1 MELGNWIAMFIGR
14 QENSATGPYH
24 EYNVPIKV
32 WAESRRACELTIV
45 ESIAVPAWN
54 VKKRWDGSVDPGDIH
69 RTESAITFP
78 LTIDPDQIKDV
89 DKIPI
94 LILDHI
100 YPAQA
105 IRTTRDPNKWISLP
119 PYPVFR
125 DIEGSDDPATKY
137 ERLLDLRK
145 KWADNIRSS
154 YNLSLSEG
162 TFYTFNL
169 KNEGEDLLLGTSL
182 NFPRQQ
188 YIAALKSVIQKCRPT
203 PDQIENNTR
212 EKATEE
218 EAERAYKE
226 KQNEQNRQHRRP
238 VNRTLQAC
246 LLQNPYLSECD
257 MDHQNCTEVDRFLK
271 WQSQCYALDNLNRNQ

>member
-1 MELGNWIAMFIGR
+1 MRKYLIAATALGVVTCAHGENYPHNFGGYSAPIARPGVTPTPVPSLPGRASTPEMELGNWIAMFIGR

-105 IRTTRDPNKWISLP
+105 IRTNS
-119 PYPVFR
+119 
-125 DIEGSDDPATKY
+125 GSK
-137 ERLLDLRK
+137 
-145 KWADNIRSS
+145 
-154 YNLSLSEG
+154 
-162 TFYTFNL
+162 
-169 KNEGEDLLLGTSL
+169 
-182 NFPRQQ
+182 
-188 YIAALKSVIQKCRPT
+188 
-203 PDQIENNTR
+203 
-212 EKATEE
+212 
-218 EAERAYKE
+218 
-226 KQNEQNRQHRRP
+226 
-238 VNRTLQAC
+238 
-246 LLQNPYLSECD
+246 
-257 MDHQNCTEVDRFLK
+257 
-271 WQSQCYALDNLNRNQ
+271 